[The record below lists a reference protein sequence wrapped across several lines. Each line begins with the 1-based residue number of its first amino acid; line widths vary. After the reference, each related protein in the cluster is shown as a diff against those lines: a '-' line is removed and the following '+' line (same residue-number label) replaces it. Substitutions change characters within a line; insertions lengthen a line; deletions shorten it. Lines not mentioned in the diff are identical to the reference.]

1 MSRYRFRLESVMRVR
16 KVQEDQARAQLARA
30 RLDEL
35 EARRAT
41 STRRVRLRDVTDA
54 GLPSGGSGSW
64 RGQRVRIDR
73 LAAAVTAS
81 HVAELH
87 AAELSGQRLREWE
100 RAAAD
105 LRALERLDERSRE
118 AWREEELRAE
128 QQAVDEISTR
138 RRP

>member
-35 EARRAT
+35 EARHAT
-41 STRRVRLRDVTDA
+41 SQRRSRLRDVTDA
-54 GLPSGGSGSW
+54 GLPSGDPGSW
-64 RGQRVRIDR
+64 RGQRDRVDR

-87 AAELSGQRLREWE
+87 AAELSSQRLQEWE
-100 RAAAD
+100 RAAAE
-105 LRALERLDERSRE
+105 LRAMERLDERSRDE
-118 AWREEELRAE
+118 WRVEQLRDE
-128 QQAVDEISTR
+128 QRVVDEISNR
-138 RRP
+138 RRS